1 MRLTLNLARRI
12 LYLLQRQKYTK
23 VAQAAKLMGKDKEK
37 LVEESF
43 RFIKNAERKGI
54 NVSPIKEP
62 NILIT
67 NVSEKKF
74 NQLPLK
80 EKYKA
85 GRTYDR
91 IKPGD
96 KQIKDRGFPQFEADD
111 FLQPYTYERTITG
124 KGRRNLLDYIE
135 DNMKKQAKQGRIAS
149 RYDRPRVDKKALR
162 EANRT
167 HKELYEADPNLLME
181 RLRAE
186 NQINLRRIAQKKARE
201 KESDRI
207 LMEMMRI
214 AKEKKYQS

>member
-1 MRLTLNLARRI
+1 MRITLNLARRI
-12 LYLLQRQKYTK
+12 LYLLQRGKYNK
-23 VAQAAKLMGKDKEK
+23 VAQAAKLMGKDKLK
-37 LVEESF
+37 LVEDSF

-62 NILIT
+62 KELIT
-67 NVSEKKF
+67 SKG
-74 NQLPLK
+74 LK
-80 EKYKA
+80 
-85 GRTYDR
+85 GRPYDK

-96 KQIKDRGFPQFEADD
+96 KQIGKEGFPQFEAPEE
-111 FLQPYTYERTITG
+111 LVPYTYERTITG
-124 KGRRNLLDYIE
+124 KGRRNLLDYIN
-135 DNMKKQAKQGRIAS
+135 DNMKKQAKQGRVA
-149 RYDRPRVDKKALR
+149 YDRPRVDKKALR

-167 HKELYEADPNLLME
+167 YDELYEADPRLFAE